1 MFAGKHVLVTG
12 GSGMIGRYLVE
23 LLLEEEADVHVVA
36 LDNNY
41 IAPEGVTYTKAD
53 LTEKQVCDKACKG
66 MDCVFHLA
74 GVKGSPRV
82 TIERPASFM
91 VPLMQFN
98 LNMMEAAWNNG
109 VEKYLYTSSIGVY
122 QPAPILRED
131 DVWKTSP
138 SPNDRC
144 SGWAKRM
151 GELQAEAYRIEHGWD
166 NIVVVRPANIYGR
179 HDTFDA
185 DFGAMVVPSL
195 ILRTMSEG
203 DTLTVWGDGSAKR
216 DFLHAKDAA
225 RGILHM
231 MKANPSEP
239 VNIGSGVGVSIK
251 DLVSVILSCTGMNP
265 NIVWDTSKP
274 LGDAMRI
281 LDVTR
286 ATNLG
291 WEPEISL
298 EEGIKDTCEWLK
310 NNWNIAFNRYSV
322 FSKG

>member
-1 MFAGKHVLVTG
+1 MFSGKNVLVTG

-23 LLLEEEADVHVVA
+23 LLVKEGASVHIVA
-36 LDNNY
+36 LDDNFVASDGA
-41 IAPEGVTYTKAD
+41 IYTKAD
-53 LTEKQVCDKACKG
+53 LTEKQSCNKACKG

-82 TIERPASFM
+82 TVERPASFM

-109 VEKYLYTSSIGVY
+109 VGKYLYTSSIGVY

-138 SPNDRC
+138 SPHDRC

-151 GELQAEAYRIEHGWD
+151 GELQAEAYRIEHDWND
-166 NIVVVRPANIYGR
+166 IVIVRPANIYGR
-179 HDTFDA
+179 YDTFDA
-185 DFGAMVVPSL
+185 ASGAMVVPSL
-195 ILRTMSEG
+195 ILRTLSGE

-225 RGILHM
+225 RGMLHM
-231 MKANPSEP
+231 MNANPADP

-251 DLVSVILSCTGMNP
+251 DLVSTILKCTGMNP
-265 NIVWDTSKP
+265 EVIWDTSKP

-286 ATNLG
+286 ATDLG
-291 WEPEISL
+291 WKPEISL

-310 NNWNIAFNRYSV
+310 NNWDIAFNRYSV